1 MKKGLLGLLVVALTV
16 VGCQSYDDQFDEL
29 NSKIITLSTSIS
41 ELDGIQTTVTTPAF
55 HLTTI
60 TSGKAT
66 AVDLKKMLAEVSRTQ

>member
-16 VGCQSYDDQFDEL
+16 VGCKDYDDKFNDL
-29 NSKIITLSTSIS
+29 NSKITALSTSVS